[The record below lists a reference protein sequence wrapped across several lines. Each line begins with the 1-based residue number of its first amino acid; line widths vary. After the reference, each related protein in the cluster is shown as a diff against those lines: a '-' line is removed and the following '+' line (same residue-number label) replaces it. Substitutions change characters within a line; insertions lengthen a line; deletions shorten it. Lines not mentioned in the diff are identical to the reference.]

1 MRLLQLLDEAVSAP
15 LTLVVAPAGSGKT
28 TLLVDWCSATSL
40 PTSWLSL
47 DETDRDGGQFW
58 TAVSAALAELVDGL
72 DDTICSVSRP
82 TAHTQVVATL
92 LSALEANHRAAAVLV
107 VDDLHLVDDD
117 DAIATSLALFLGS
130 LPEWLHVVLLSRR
143 TPKLRID
150 RLRARGRLGE
160 VHFTELVFSPGEGE
174 ELLLRLTPSLAGRDV
189 TAVVGQAGGWAA
201 GLQLAAL
208 AARSDKARED
218 LTSGVASRDLLLS
231 DYIWHEVLS
240 AEEPA
245 IIDVLLGTCAVKRT
259 NPALATALT
268 GRADAGDL
276 LLEAEA
282 RGLFVTRLGPSGWLE
297 VHSVVRDELLAEAAR
312 RSPEQLCLQHVR
324 AARWFEERG
333 ETTTALDHWVLAGQ
347 PREALRLLAVCVAA
361 LYDTGREVTIARTI
375 SHIPLNVA
383 TSDLQAMLEFAWCH
397 LLVDQGLFLDAV
409 NQAGA
414 AAQRASAPEP
424 AQIGRL
430 RMLESIAA
438 TVIGDWAGGA
448 QRATQ
453 ALSVLG
459 ETGSSDPLGRFGWN
473 MVARDIALSESWDDH
488 SAKVE
493 QVRLEL
499 SRDAERRLA
508 FEGTRALGEAL
519 AGHPVDA
526 LRVGAG
532 VRGVASVQSMTILRA
547 ELDIAEAVAHR
558 ELGERPQAVAELHSL
573 MGPGTGPVRHARA
586 LAMLELTQLRL
597 DEGDLEA
604 VVEGFEL
611 AHEFIRSEFSGP
623 GALGWLARTGTMV
636 ALAAGQVEIAKAW
649 SEQVGDPFWEGVSI
663 ARVQLFEGRQQEAA
677 RSLERVAPRCLRH
690 HVVRDLL
697 RARAADGPQEAIDL
711 VAGAVADASGS
722 GLVQTVASEGG
733 AFVIDLLETHPWM
746 GSRDWLDRL
755 RRAASPAVGMSLA
768 DPCVP
773 GEHLTDREL
782 EVLRILPSRL
792 TLPEIAGELFISV
805 NTLKFHLRVIYRKL
819 GVGSRTEAATVAR
832 RMTSIGKAVGTSR
845 PAGR

>member
-1 MRLLQLLDEAVSAP
+1 VASP

-40 PTSWLSL
+40 PRSWLSL

-58 TAVSAALAELVDGL
+58 TAVCAALAELVDDL
-72 DDTICSVSRP
+72 DEVVGSVSPPRELSE
-82 TAHTQVVATL
+82 VVATL
-92 LSALEANHRAAAVLV
+92 LSALDANHPATAVLV

-117 DAIATSLALFLGS
+117 AAIATSLALFLGS
-130 LPEWLHVVLLSRR
+130 LPEWLHVLLLSRR
-143 TPKLRID
+143 TPKLRVD
-150 RLRARGRLGE
+150 RLRARGQLGE
-160 VHFTELVFSPGEGE
+160 VHFTELIFSQDEGE
-174 ELLLRLTPSLAGRDV
+174 ELLLRLTPSLAGQDV
-189 TAVVGQAGGWAA
+189 SAAVGQAGGWAA
-201 GLQLAAL
+201 GIQLAAL
-208 AARSDKARED
+208 AARADKAREV
-218 LTSGVASRDLLLS
+218 LTPTSARDLLFS

-312 RSPEQLCLQHVR
+312 RSPERLSLQHIR
-324 AARWFEERG
+324 AARWFEDTG
-333 ETTTALDHWVLAGQ
+333 ETTSALDHWVLGGQ
-347 PREALRLLAVCVAA
+347 PREALRLLAASVAS

-375 SHIPLNVA
+375 THIPLNVA

-409 NQAGA
+409 KQASA
-414 AAQRASAPEP
+414 TARRASATEP
-424 AQIGRL
+424 AQVGRL

-448 QRATQ
+448 QLATQ

-459 ETGSSDPLGRFGWN
+459 GAGWSDQLGRFGWN
-473 MVARDIALSESWDDH
+473 MVARDIALSETWDDH
-488 SAKVE
+488 SPEVE
-493 QVRLEL
+493 DVRLEL
-499 SRDAERRLA
+499 SRDAERRVA
-508 FEGTRALGEAL
+508 FEGTRALGQAL
-519 AGHPVDA
+519 AGRPVDA
-526 LRVGAG
+526 LRVAAG
-532 VRGVASVQSMTILRA
+532 VRDVASVHSMTVLRA

-558 ELGERPQAVAELHSL
+558 ELGERPRAVAELVSL
-573 MGPGTGPVRHARA
+573 IGSRTGPVRHAQA

-604 VVEGFEL
+604 VVEGFER
-611 AHEFIRSEFSGP
+611 AHEFIRRDFFGS

-636 ALAAGQVEIAKAW
+636 ALATGQVEVAKVW
-649 SEQVGDPFWEGVSI
+649 SEQVGDPFWEGVSV
-663 ARVQLFEGRQQEAA
+663 ARVQLFEGRRREAA
-677 RSLERVAPRCLRH
+677 GTLERVEPRCVRH
-690 HVVRDLL
+690 QVVHDLL
-697 RARAADGPQEAIDL
+697 RARAADGPQEALDL
-711 VAGAVADASGS
+711 AARAAADASGS

-733 AFVIDLLETHPWM
+733 AFVIDLLEAHPWM
-746 GSRDWLDRL
+746 GSNDWLDRL
-755 RRAASPAVGMSLA
+755 RRAASPDVGMSLG
-768 DPCVP
+768 DLSLP
-773 GEHLTDREL
+773 GERLTDREL

-819 GVGSRTEAATVAR
+819 GVGSRPEAANVAR
-832 RMTSIGKAVGTSR
+832 RMTSISKAVGSAD
-845 PAGR
+845 PAER